1 MIGRVYYIVEVKSIT
16 IIVFFRAK
24 GEHAMFGCDA
34 TKMAFENCVFF
45 CVVVVGCCQSE
56 RCSTTIMMATR
67 FMMCCAV
74 PSCGTHPNSAR
85 PKIAMPSY
93 HSASDIPKSW
103 VIFSITVFIHIL
115 ANQSKYGEL
124 RLRHA

>member
-45 CVVVVGCCQSE
+45 ELLLVVARAKGVRQQY
-56 RCSTTIMMATR
+56 MMATR